1 MNGCRPRPPFPR
13 VVSLFDR
20 AIVIRSPRASAASI
34 PSSLAMLSSS
44 SLARA
49 HAAPLGSRAR
59 VASRV
64 PAPAPRLARPRRVP
78 LLALAAAGPSSC
90 DFAKYQG
97 LGNDFI
103 LVDNR
108 DSSEIK
114 MSSERCAALCDRN
127 FGIGADGV
135 IFAMPPG
142 LVQEDE
148 DYSMRMYNSDG
159 TEPEMCGNGIRCLAN
174 FVAAVDGAEPRAY
187 KVGTLAG
194 LIQPEVRPD
203 GQVAVDMGE
212 PVLNPP
218 DVPTTLPATKDGAA
232 VAAPV
237 EVGGETWPCTAVS
250 MGNPH
255 CVTFGRVGECDEG
268 GIKVADLDL
277 AAIGPSFEAHAT
289 FPAKTNTEF
298 VEVVSRSYLK
308 MRVWERGAGATL
320 ACGTGACATVVAA
333 VLEDRADR
341 KCVVELPGGPLEI
354 EWRESDNRVIM
365 TGPAEMVFDGKVAR
379 E

>member
-1 MNGCRPRPPFPR
+1 MHAVTSIASLRPLVAPR
-13 VVSLFDR
+13 GVR
-20 AIVIRSPRASAASI
+20 ARRA
-34 PSSLAMLSSS
+34 
-44 SLARA
+44 ARA
-49 HAAPLGSRAR
+49 RPAR
-59 VASRV
+59 GVT
-64 PAPAPRLARPRRVP
+64 
-78 LLALAAAGPSSC
+78 AAAGV

-103 LVDNR
+103 LIDNR
-108 DSSEIK
+108 DSSDIK
-114 MSSERCAALCDRN
+114 MSSERCAQLCDRN

-174 FVAAVDGAEPRAY
+174 FVADVDGADPKAY

-194 LIQPEVRPD
+194 LIQPEVRAD

-212 PVLNPP
+212 PVLDAP
-218 DVPTTLPATKDGAA
+218 DVPCTLDATKDGAA
-232 VAAPV
+232 VRAPMT
-237 EVGGETWPCTAVS
+237 VGGETWLVTAVS

-255 CVTFGRVGECDEG
+255 CITFGREGECDAE
-268 GIKVADLDL
+268 GIKLDDFDL
-277 AAIGPSFEAHAT
+277 AGWGPQFESHPT

-298 VEVVSRSYLK
+298 VEVVRRDYVK
-308 MRVWERGAGATL
+308 MHVWERGAGATL

-333 VLEDRADR
+333 VLEGRTDR
-341 KCVVELPGGPLEI
+341 KCTVELPGGPLEI
-354 EWRESDNRVIM
+354 EWRESDNRIIM
-365 TGPAEMVFDGKVAR
+365 TGPAEMVFNGVVAPA
-379 E
+379 

>member
-1 MNGCRPRPPFPR
+1 MSAMSSALAFPTSSLVGAR
-13 VVSLFDR
+13 VSR
-20 AIVIRSPRASAASI
+20 SSPRAPRA
-34 PSSLAMLSSS
+34 
-44 SLARA
+44 ARA
-49 HAAPLGSRAR
+49 RAAT
-59 VASRV
+59 VF
-64 PAPAPRLARPRRVP
+64 
-78 LLALAAAGPSSC
+78 AAAGEQVR
-90 DFAKYQG
+90 FAKYQG
-97 LGNDFI
+97 LGNDFV

-108 DSSEIK
+108 DSDVIK

-142 LVQEDE
+142 LVQADE

-174 FVAAVDGAEPRAY
+174 FVAAQDGADPKAY

-194 LIQPEVRPD
+194 LIQPEVRAD

-218 DVPTTLPATKDGAA
+218 DVPFTESATRDGAA
-232 VAAPV
+232 VRVPIDA
-237 EVGGETWPCTAVS
+237 GGDVWLVTAVS

-255 CVTFGRVGECDEG
+255 CITFGREGECDEG
-268 GIKVADLDL
+268 GIKVDELDL
-277 AAIGPSFEAHAT
+277 PSIGPVFEAHPT

-298 VEVVSRSYLK
+298 VEVVRRDYVK
-308 MRVWERGAGATL
+308 MHVWERGAGATL
-320 ACGTGACATVVAA
+320 ACGTGACATVVAG
-333 VLEDRADR
+333 VLEGRVDR
-341 KCVVELPGGPLEI
+341 KCTVELPGGPLEI

-365 TGPAEMVFDGKVAR
+365 TGPAALVFDGDVDA
-379 E
+379 